1 MFHASRGT
9 PQLLLLLYT
18 GCFLLS
24 SPRHAAATASPPISF
39 SFDFS
44 NKSSFNPNDLLL
56 QGDASMNKSK
66 NLVDLSCDSFRR
78 GNCAGRMTYFNP
90 VPFYDNATHEVASF
104 STQFTFTFVLPAP
117 GRTKGDGMTFFLTG
131 YPSVMPKDSYG
142 GRLGLIEGDV
152 NVTYGAE
159 RFVAVEFDTYTL
171 GVSSDHVAIHLSD
184 IDSLVETTG
193 ANLSG
198 TMTASINF
206 TSSTRM
212 LVARLHYDDRPSVQ
226 PVEVSAELPYPV
238 TSLLPPEVAVG
249 FSAATGANMELHQIL
264 AWSFNSTLAPHK
276 KPISTGTRLSVA
288 AIVGGTCVF
297 LLLIWFILSWFMW
310 NRGRNSL
317 MAGAGPRQF
326 QFRDLAQATKNFSAE
341 MKLGEGAF
349 GAVYKGQSFKVDNDQ
364 QQDVAI
370 KEILKGSREGTKDFL
385 AELNTIS
392 KTKHKNLVRLEG
404 WCCCRR
410 STWSFMCWCCLKQVD
425 HKLFLIYELMP
436 QGDLDHHLHK
446 RKDAVLPWPARY
458 KIVKGIGSALVYL
471 HHDCRP
477 YILHRD
483 IKPGNILLD
492 DEYNA
497 KLADF
502 GLSRIADK
510 NNATLVTT
518 AVGTMAYMDP
528 QCIKDGDV
536 KFNPS
541 TDVYSFGLV
550 LLEIACA
557 RRKSRQQ
564 VWELYQTNGATTL
577 MVEDVADER
586 LQGNFDREEM
596 LRVLVIAL
604 WCSLPEG
611 SRRPSMRQALRL
623 LEQDDAPLPDLAS
636 CAIGTAS
643 T

>member
-1 MFHASRGT
+1 MFPASRGT
-9 PQLLLLLYT
+9 PQLLLLYT

-159 RFVAVEFDTYTL
+159 RFIAVEFDTYTL

-226 PVEVSAELPYPV
+226 PVEVGAELPYPV

-276 KPISTGTRLSVA
+276 KPISTGMCLSPYLQDLFFLGLSTETKHRSGDKITIQSIDLATKSSHISAPRTLATRRA
-288 AIVGGTCVF
+288 
-297 LLLIWFILSWFMW
+297 
-310 NRGRNSL
+310 RGRGCRF
-317 MAGAGPRQF
+317 A
-326 QFRDLAQATKNFSAE
+326 FS
-341 MKLGEGAF
+341 F
-349 GAVYKGQSFKVDNDQ
+349 
-364 QQDVAI
+364 
-370 KEILKGSREGTKDFL
+370 
-385 AELNTIS
+385 
-392 KTKHKNLVRLEG
+392 
-404 WCCCRR
+404 
-410 STWSFMCWCCLKQVD
+410 
-425 HKLFLIYELMP
+425 P
-436 QGDLDHHLHK
+436 
-446 RKDAVLPWPARY
+446 
-458 KIVKGIGSALVYL
+458 
-471 HHDCRP
+471 
-477 YILHRD
+477 
-483 IKPGNILLD
+483 
-492 DEYNA
+492 
-497 KLADF
+497 
-502 GLSRIADK
+502 
-510 NNATLVTT
+510 
-518 AVGTMAYMDP
+518 
-528 QCIKDGDV
+528 
-536 KFNPS
+536 
-541 TDVYSFGLV
+541 
-550 LLEIACA
+550 
-557 RRKSRQQ
+557 
-564 VWELYQTNGATTL
+564 
-577 MVEDVADER
+577 
-586 LQGNFDREEM
+586 
-596 LRVLVIAL
+596 
-604 WCSLPEG
+604 
-611 SRRPSMRQALRL
+611 
-623 LEQDDAPLPDLAS
+623 
-636 CAIGTAS
+636 
-643 T
+643 

>member
-1 MFHASRGT
+1 
-9 PQLLLLLYT
+9 
-18 GCFLLS
+18 
-24 SPRHAAATASPPISF
+24 
-39 SFDFS
+39 
-44 NKSSFNPNDLLL
+44 
-56 QGDASMNKSK
+56 
-66 NLVDLSCDSFRR
+66 
-78 GNCAGRMTYFNP
+78 
-90 VPFYDNATHEVASF
+90 
-104 STQFTFTFVLPAP
+104 
-117 GRTKGDGMTFFLTG
+117 
-131 YPSVMPKDSYG
+131 
-142 GRLGLIEGDV
+142 
-152 NVTYGAE
+152 
-159 RFVAVEFDTYTL
+159 
-171 GVSSDHVAIHLSD
+171 
-184 IDSLVETTG
+184 
-193 ANLSG
+193 
-198 TMTASINF
+198 
-206 TSSTRM
+206 
-212 LVARLHYDDRPSVQ
+212 
-226 PVEVSAELPYPV
+226 
-238 TSLLPPEVAVG
+238 
-249 FSAATGANMELHQIL
+249 
-264 AWSFNSTLAPHK
+264 
-276 KPISTGTRLSVA
+276 
-288 AIVGGTCVF
+288 
-297 LLLIWFILSWFMW
+297 
-310 NRGRNSL
+310 

-370 KEILKGSREGTKDFL
+370 KEILKVSREGTKDFL